1 MRVVLRYGADRRAV
15 RAFRARQELV
25 KAGLTR
31 RELARMG
38 LLTGGGVGAGLLTA
52 EKGLAK
58 ELRSTSAL
66 GALPPL
72 KPFVQPLTVLPT
84 LQPVTNLTPA
94 STISPNPATNPANG
108 NLRFEGR
115 TED

>member
-31 RELARMG
+31 RDLARMG
-38 LLTGGGVGAGLLTA
+38 LLTGGGVAGGLLTA
-52 EKGLAK
+52 EKGLARD
-58 ELRSTSAL
+58 LRSTSAL

-72 KPFVQPLTVLPT
+72 KPFVEALPVLPT
-84 LQPVTNLTPA
+84 LQPVGAAALSPA
-94 STISPNPATNPANG
+94 PVNDPRTAPDPANG
-108 NLRFEGR
+108 R
-115 TED
+115 